1 MPPAFSLYKQ
11 NAKKAL
17 LAMAKRY
24 TPPKNTKK
32 KK

>member
-17 LAMAKRY
+17 MAMVKRY
-24 TPPKNTKK
+24 VPSKK
-32 KK
+32 K